1 MRAITGRSAFA
12 YGCSVH
18 RNVTKTSDYL
28 HLSFPDAIDG
38 VDVRSSPRFRV
49 GLAAQVTTTVSAT
62 PFPATI
68 DNIGSTGALIV
79 CDSPLGEV
87 GEVLQVAFG
96 FVLHDVP
103 VSLQLRAEIR
113 TVEETAEQLCYRHGV
128 AFVEPDPNDRLVL
141 AALVWYNM
149 YENPKLSA

>member
-1 MRAITGRSAFA
+1 MYAILCFDRPDSASLRDSHRAAHLAFLEKNSARIVF
-12 YGCSVH
+12 GGPLK
-18 RNVTKTSDYL
+18 NT
-28 HLSFPDAIDG
+28 PDGA
-38 VDVRSSPRFRV
+38 
-49 GLAAQVTTTVSAT
+49 
-62 PFPATI
+62 
-68 DNIGSTGALIV
+68 STGALIV

-149 YENPKLSA
+149 YENPKLSI